1 MANKKK
7 REHELDDHDK
17 VVSSVISNRGKRLR
31 RDPSAASIQCP
42 KATVGEPTSD
52 ATKPFDVSND
62 ENATNIVMTEDVDV
76 DRKVEEDQIRKDL
89 EGAVRDIQEARPVGG
104 KTHLNAVHQ
113 LRHILSTYEEPPYK
127 IAVESGAIP
136 VLIEALQ
143 PPQMDS
149 VALETTFQA
158 SWALTNLA
166 VGTSQVVEAIIPA
179 APILI
184 AHIGGDGGFAMAEQC
199 AWAIGNMGEEDVEYR
214 AILIANG
221 AVKPL
226 IRLFTRACA
235 SLKQGKESKLDKEGL
250 SAGETAAWALSILF
264 KGEGEEVN
272 AFFEIDGAM
281 EAVMTVLTSQIA
293 PVALVQETSW
303 LLSRV
308 TCSCSVHRISEDQRR
323 SILDAEAMQLR
334 VILDTCQGEDVSVLI
349 PILRVFGNIASYAG
363 PEAEEFFSSDPGYD
377 AIDVIVMCGST
388 KQYGVEREVAWALR
402 GICQLGHAPA
412 MFVKKSSAIP
422 LLKKYLKEE
431 PFHVKKEA
439 AGVLISI
446 CSAEKDPGE
455 LLNHLFA
462 GDEVAIVKM
471 LSLMKAAHKDSIEL
485 GIQFVKMMLQYLP
498 KGKEV
503 IEHAGGI
510 KALEEVQYHEGV
522 DGTSK
527 EQAKI
532 LVNEYWSV

>member
-1 MANKKK
+1 MSNPMANKKK
-7 REHELDDHDK
+7 REHELDDHDR

-42 KATVGEPTSD
+42 KATVGEPTSE
-52 ATKPFDVSND
+52 ATKPFD
-62 ENATNIVMTEDVDV
+62 
-76 DRKVEEDQIRKDL
+76 KVEEDQIRKDL

-308 TCSCSVHRISEDQRR
+308 TCSCSVHRISEDQRC
-323 SILDAEAMQLR
+323 L
-334 VILDTCQGEDVSVLI
+334 V
-349 PILRVFGNIASYAG
+349 NIASYAG

-402 GICQLGHAPA
+402 GICQLGYAPA

-462 GDEVAIVKM
+462 GDEVAVVKM